1 MKKKKNTLAQVIAT
15 LALLGIVAG
24 IIGTGILVIFG
35 GWEYSETPAT
45 LSQEEI
51 DQLIQDYENTQS
63 GVTLSGS
70 LLPDTLSE

>member
-35 GWEYSETPAT
+35 G
-45 LSQEEI
+45 
-51 DQLIQDYENTQS
+51 
-63 GVTLSGS
+63 
-70 LLPDTLSE
+70 